1 MGAERDGAAGDQRAA
16 VVIGAG
22 NVVLSDDGAGVHAVR
37 RLRTRWSLPD
47 EVEVVEGG
55 TAGLL
60 LLPHLA
66 DAARAIL
73 VDAID
78 AGDPPGAIRRLDGR
92 AVALPF
98 AARMTPHDTG
108 LADLLGAAALA
119 GALPEE
125 LVIVAVQIGSTALGT
140 EMTAPVE
147 AALDQLADTVAAQL
161 AAWGCAVDVRAD
173 SALREDDEEHA
184 ARGTAVRA
192 T

>member
-1 MGAERDGAAGDQRAA
+1 
-16 VVIGAG
+16 VIGAG

-37 RLRTRWSLPD
+37 RLRSRWALPD
-47 EVEVVEGG
+47 DVEVVEGG

-66 DAARAIL
+66 DADRAIL

-78 AGDPPGAIRRLDGR
+78 AGDAPGAIRRLDGA

-98 AARMTPHDTG
+98 ATRWTPHDTG

-119 GALPEE
+119 GVLPEE

-140 EMTAPVE
+140 EMTAPVA
-147 AALDQLADTVAAQL
+147 AALDPLVDTIAAQL
-161 AAWGCAVDVRAD
+161 AAWGCA
-173 SALREDDEEHA
+173 LRENHEDQQHEE
-184 ARGTAVRA
+184 G
-192 T
+192 